1 MKPSPYPEARVGANF
16 DDIVHSTAPTTSTY
30 AQDLSPY
37 SNSPFSYTTPSREH
51 TPASSAPSPAFDDK
65 SPGNY
70 GALQQPVAHSYYQY
84 VGPVT
89 SQPQPLL
96 SISAPPVTETQF
108 ETQMAEY
115 ISASPTV
122 PYFGHF
128 CVSEVPA
135 DVERTAHLR
144 DRFAFPSTAMGTMQ
158 IGEQEM
164 FNTNTST
171 QPQYR
176 TPRSHMSDT
185 HTTYSPVPGNNM
197 QPPQEAPKT
206 TKRRNATA
214 RTARARPAAARRRS
228 MAARS
233 KDASPIMPQ
242 GSIKIGEAS
251 SGSKSSSMKPT
262 LQLRDEAREEEKVL
276 MELRRELSDDKGKGM
291 WEEITKRYID
301 IYTRIERSALQMKL
315 TRAINAHC
323 IWPQEELDLLVEA
336 YHVDNEQRY
345 NRIIQW
351 MAENG
356 GCKVWPWRP
365 KHIEAQLVKLGLEE
379 PELHNQERSRRRAT
393 NARKKNTS
401 QAVAVINRDP
411 AGNGDVTTWVRVIPA
426 QATIDFN
433 TPPYQQPAVP
443 SQLHQRSN
451 GFAGPKKL
459 SSQPLDTSVGQ
470 EVVDHHFFSNEAR
483 DKMLDQ
489 IEQKYYP
496 DNTPTT
502 AQSAEFLNS
511 AKMEAQGPVETRQG
525 SGFHPNMVMRGGQQH
540 DDSQQHGSGRQHDNG
555 LTLKTEF

>member
-1 MKPSPYPEARVGANF
+1 MKASPYPEARVGANF
-16 DDIVHSTAPTTSTY
+16 DDIVHSAAQTTSNY

-70 GALQQPVAHSYYQY
+70 GALQQPVTHSYYPY

-89 SQPQPLL
+89 TQAQQLL
-96 SISAPPVTETQF
+96 PISAPPVTESHF
-108 ETQMAEY
+108 ETQMSEY

-135 DVERTAHLR
+135 DVERNGHLR
-144 DRFAFPSTAMGTMQ
+144 DRYAFPSAPMDTMQ
-158 IGEQEM
+158 TGEQGI
-164 FNTNTST
+164 FNANPST

-185 HTTYSPVPGNNM
+185 NTTYSPVPATNM
-197 QPPQEAPKT
+197 QSPQEAQKT
-206 TKRRNATA
+206 AKRRGAAT

-228 MAARS
+228 VAARA
-233 KDASPIMPQ
+233 KDDSPIMPK
-242 GSIKIGEAS
+242 GSNKTGEAS
-251 SGSKSSSMKPT
+251 SSSKSSMKPT
-262 LQLRDEAREEEKVL
+262 LQLRDEAKEEEKVL

-291 WEEITKRYID
+291 WEEITRRYIS
-301 IYTRIERSALQMKL
+301 IYDHIERSALQMKL

-336 YHVDNEQRY
+336 YRVDNEQRY

-433 TPPYQQPAVP
+433 TPPYQQPALP
-443 SQLHQRSN
+443 STLHQRGN

-459 SSQPLDTSVGQ
+459 SPHQLDTSIGQ

-496 DNTPTT
+496 DDTPTT
-502 AQSAEFLNS
+502 AQSTEFLDS
-511 AKMEAQGPVETRQG
+511 GKMETQSPVETRQS

-540 DDSQQHGSGRQHDNG
+540 DNSQQHVNS